1 MVGEEVFQS
10 ERRVGTE
17 ARVTV
22 SCFLGGCVQ
31 GATDHESGEGRS
43 RSRGI
48 PEVTLYLVRC
58 NGESR
63 KKLKQGSDVLVVRK

>member
-17 ARVTV
+17 AGVAV
-22 SCFLGGCVQ
+22 SCFLGGRVK
-31 GATDHESGEGRS
+31 GATDHESGDGRS
-43 RSRGI
+43 RSRGT
-48 PEVTLYLVRC
+48 PGVTLYLVRC
-58 NGESR
+58 NGEPR